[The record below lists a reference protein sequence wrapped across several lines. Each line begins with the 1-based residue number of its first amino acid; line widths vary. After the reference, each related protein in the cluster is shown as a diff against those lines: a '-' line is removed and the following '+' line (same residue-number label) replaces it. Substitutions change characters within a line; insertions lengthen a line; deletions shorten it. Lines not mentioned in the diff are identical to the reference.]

1 MNLVKSLKRYFLPKI
16 SKIKEK
22 SMVIRNCFVL
32 LSKKEV
38 ARLKIVTLAQL
49 ILAFLDLAG
58 VIAIGLIGTLS
69 VYGIQSRSPSGQ
81 LVWILDFFKISD
93 WNLQSQV
100 AIIGLVAATIL
111 ISKTLIS
118 AWINRR
124 TILFLSNR
132 SADISI
138 RIIRKLVFSNLEQ
151 IRLRSRFENIFAV
164 TTGVQSITSGVI
176 GTVINLFADIVLIL
190 IMFFGLLIIDP
201 SIALVS
207 VTLFGSIALLL
218 YKLVNK
224 RVSFLAGEGANIQI
238 SNGRLLYELFGS
250 YREIFAGGIRDQYV
264 DRLELTAKKIA
275 KNSSSAIFLSF
286 ISKYVLEV
294 AFVIGAICF
303 VGIQFV
309 LKDAVGAIASIS
321 IFIASSGRVI
331 PAILRLQ
338 SAALAFQGAIVVAGR
353 TLGLITELSHVSNQV
368 QETKNPIK
376 REGSFSGYVS
386 MEGVD
391 FRYSGNPNYALKEI
405 DLEIVTG
412 EWLAI
417 VGPSGAGKTT
427 LVDLLLGI
435 LKPTKGKVEI
445 SGLDP
450 ELCIKNWPGSIS
462 YVPQESFIFDAS
474 IEENIALGV
483 DSSQIDID
491 QIVSCLKL
499 VGLHDYM
506 KTNSEGTK
514 FQVGELGSKLS
525 GGQRQ
530 RLGIARAL
538 YTNPKLLILDEATS
552 ALDGSS
558 EKIITECLSAMR
570 GNVTIISIAHRLSTV
585 VNANRVIY
593 VEKGRIEASGTFQDI
608 RNQVPNFESE
618 AKISNIT
625 SSS

>member
-1 MNLVKSLKRYFLPKI
+1 MNLVKSLKRYLLPQI

-22 SMVIRNCFVL
+22 SMVIRKCFIL

-38 ARLKIVTLAQL
+38 TRLKLVTLAQL

-81 LVWILDFFKISD
+81 LVWILDFFKLSD

-118 AWINRR
+118 AWINQK

-151 IRLRSRFENIFAV
+151 IRQRSRFENIFAV

-224 RVSFLAGEGANIQI
+224 RVTFLAGEGANIQI

-250 YREIFAGGIRDQYV
+250 YREIFAGGIRNQYV
-264 DRLELTAKKIA
+264 DKLELTAKKIA

-338 SAALAFQGAIVVAGR
+338 SAALAFQGSIVVASR
-353 TLGLITELSHVSNQV
+353 TLGLITELSHVSNQAP
-368 QETKNPIK
+368 ETKNPIK
-376 REGSFSGYVS
+376 RQGSFSGYVS

-391 FRYSGNPNYALKEI
+391 FRYFGNSNYALKDI
-405 DLEIVTG
+405 DLEIVAG

-474 IEENIALGV
+474 IEDNVALGV
-483 DSSQIDID
+483 DSSEIDID

-538 YTNPKLLILDEATS
+538 YTKPKLLILDEATS

-558 EKIITECLSAMR
+558 EKVITECLSAMR

-608 RNQVPNFESE
+608 RNQVPNFETE

>member
-1 MNLVKSLKRYFLPKI
+1 MNLAKSLKRYFLPKI

-376 REGSFSGYVS
+376 RQGSFSGYVS

-391 FRYSGNPNYALKEI
+391 FSYSGNPNYALKEI
-405 DLEIVTG
+405 DLEIVAG

-506 KTNSEGTK
+506 KNNNEGTK

-608 RNQVPNFESE
+608 RNQVPNFEAE
-618 AKISNIT
+618 AKISSIT

>member
-1 MNLVKSLKRYFLPKI
+1 MNLVKSLKRYLLPQI

-22 SMVIRNCFVL
+22 SMVIRKCFIL

-38 ARLKIVTLAQL
+38 TRLKLVTLAQL

-81 LVWILDFFKISD
+81 LVWILDFFKLSD

-118 AWINRR
+118 AWINQK

-151 IRLRSRFENIFAV
+151 IRQRSRFENIFAV

-224 RVSFLAGEGANIQI
+224 RVTFLAGEGANIQI

-250 YREIFAGGIRDQYV
+250 YREIFAGGIRNQYV
-264 DRLELTAKKIA
+264 DKLELTAKKIA

-338 SAALAFQGAIVVAGR
+338 SAALAFQGAIVVASR
-353 TLGLITELSHVSNQV
+353 TLGLITELSHVSNQAP
-368 QETKNPIK
+368 ETKNPIK
-376 REGSFSGYVS
+376 RQGSFSGYVS

-391 FRYSGNPNYALKEI
+391 FRYFGNSNYALKDI
-405 DLEIVTG
+405 DLEIVAG

-474 IEENIALGV
+474 IEDNVALGV
-483 DSSQIDID
+483 DSSEIDID

-538 YTNPKLLILDEATS
+538 YTKPKLLILDEATS

-558 EKIITECLSAMR
+558 EKVITECLSAMR

-608 RNQVPNFESE
+608 RNQVPNFETE

>member
-69 VYGIQSRSPSGQ
+69 VYGIQSRLPSGQ
-81 LVWILDFFKISD
+81 LVWILDFFNISD

-164 TTGVQSITSGVI
+164 TSGVQSITSGVI

-376 REGSFSGYVS
+376 HEGSFSGYVS

>member
-1 MNLVKSLKRYFLPKI
+1 MNLAKSLKRYFLPKI

>member
-1 MNLVKSLKRYFLPKI
+1 MNLAKSLKRYFLPKI

-100 AIIGLVAATIL
+100 AIIGLVASTIL

-118 AWINRR
+118 AWINRK

-238 SNGRLLYELFGS
+238 INGRLLYELFGS
-250 YREIFAGGIRDQYV
+250 YREIFAGGIRNQYV
-264 DRLELTAKKIA
+264 DKLDLTAKKIA

-353 TLGLITELSHVSNQV
+353 TLGLITELSHVSNQA

-376 REGSFSGYVS
+376 RHGSFSGYVS

-391 FRYSGNPNYALKEI
+391 FSYSGNPNYALKEI
-405 DLEIVTG
+405 DLEIVAG

-450 ELCIKNWPGSIS
+450 ELCIKNWPGLIS

-506 KTNSEGTK
+506 KTNNEGTK